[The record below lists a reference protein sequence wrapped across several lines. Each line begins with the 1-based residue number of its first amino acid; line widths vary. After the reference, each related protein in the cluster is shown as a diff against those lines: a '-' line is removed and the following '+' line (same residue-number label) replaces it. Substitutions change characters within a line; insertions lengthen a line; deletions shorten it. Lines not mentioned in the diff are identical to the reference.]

1 MLCYI
6 EVPDF
11 EQNRVEYKEKLSYSL
26 PFFCMYIN
34 TLLMPTFRIPYL
46 CNNLTK
52 AIS

>member
-26 PFFCMYIN
+26 PFFCI
-34 TLLMPTFRIPYL
+34 
-46 CNNLTK
+46 
-52 AIS
+52 